1 MLSRLLTVGL
11 PLVMLCCAAQADLN
25 DEPIKPIPQPPLQ
38 NSQRVALGRSLFYD
52 ARLSANGTVSCS
64 SCHNLSKGGADQR
77 AHSIGFAGESIG
89 INTPTVFNAA
99 LNIKQFW
106 NGRAETL
113 EAQIDIVIQNPA
125 EMGST
130 WPAVVSKVAQD
141 ARYKTAFANAYQEGV
156 TKETIRDAIASFER
170 SLLTPDAPFDKYLR
184 GDQSALTK
192 TEKTGYLKFKQY
204 GCVSCH
210 QGVNVGGNMFQKFG
224 VMSDYFAGRSKLTA
238 ADLGRYSITQ
248 RVEDKHVFKVPGLRN
263 VALTAP
269 YFHDASARTLE
280 EAVDIMFKYQLGR
293 TASVED
299 KRAIVQFLGT
309 LTGRTAAV
317 AGSP

>member
-1 MLSRLLTVGL
+1 
-11 PLVMLCCAAQADLN
+11 MLCWTAHAELL

-38 NSQRVALGRSLFYD
+38 NPQRVALGRSLFYD

-64 SCHNLSKGGADQR
+64 SCHDLRKGGADDR
-77 AHSIGFAGESIG
+77 PHSIGFSGKSIG
-89 INTPTVFNAA
+89 INTPTVLNAA

-130 WPAVVSKVAQD
+130 WPAVVAKVSAD
-141 ARYKTAFANAYQEGV
+141 LSYRRAFANAYTNGV
-156 TKETIRDAIASFER
+156 TKENIRDAIASFER
-170 SLLTPDAPFDKYLR
+170 SLLTPDAPFDRYLR
-184 GDQSALTK
+184 GDTDALTNV
-192 TEKTGYLKFKQY
+192 EKVGYLKFKQY
-204 GCVSCH
+204 GCMSCH

-238 ADLGRYSITQ
+238 ADLGRYAITQ
-248 RVEDKHVFKVPGLRN
+248 RPEDKHVFKVPGLRN

-269 YFHDASARTLE
+269 YFHDASANTLE
-280 EAVDIMFKYQLGR
+280 EAVDIMFEYQLGR
-293 TASVED
+293 TASAQD
-299 KRAIVQFLGT
+299 KQAIVEFLGT
-309 LTGRTAAV
+309 LTGKATALAE
-317 AGSP
+317 AP